1 MNQNKEEQ
9 LIKGLSL
16 IAKLK
21 DELEDY
27 HYFKN
32 EVLMVTLA
40 RNEADLDIIIKNRDE
55 QLSACVYILCEL
67 KKENF
72 ALKKELAKLKG
83 ETDEL

>member
-9 LIKGLSL
+9 LINGLSL

-27 HYFKN
+27 HYFRK
-32 EVLMVTLA
+32 EILMITLA
-40 RNEADLDIIIKNRDE
+40 RNEADLDHIIKNDDE
-55 QLSACVYILCEL
+55 QLSASAYCVCQL